1 MPEYI
6 IKPSRDED
14 FYAVYSTVVDSFTM
28 WGTRAQLESVY
39 DRADPQR
46 FERADW
52 SGSSALWPS
61 PDNPAFGWKSG
72 RITVREGLD
81 MPDNA
86 FFGSVSRERI
96 REFCETA
103 DCNGVFHP
111 REGMVEW
118 FFDDEGA

>member
-14 FYAVYSTVVDSFTM
+14 FYAVYSTVVDSFTI

-39 DRADPQR
+39 DRAEPQR

-61 PDNPAFGWKSG
+61 PDNPALGWG
-72 RITVREGLD
+72 DERITVREGLA

-86 FFGSVSRERI
+86 LSGTVRRERI

-103 DCNGVFHP
+103 DHSGVFHP
-111 REGMVEW
+111 PEGMVEW
-118 FFDDEGA
+118 QFDAV